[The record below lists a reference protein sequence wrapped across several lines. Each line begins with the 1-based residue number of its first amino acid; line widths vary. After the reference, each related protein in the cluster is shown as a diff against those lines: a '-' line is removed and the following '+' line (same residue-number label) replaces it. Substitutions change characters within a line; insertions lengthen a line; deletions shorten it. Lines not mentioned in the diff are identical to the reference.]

1 MLEHITELPPKI
13 AFIGPGCS
21 IAAES
26 VAETLPFWNLT
37 EVSDKDRI
45 LLTHDYFF
53 NKEFCPFQTRRLYY
67 WRKHE
72 PREKIKFKLTM
83 TYCSNL
89 TAPFL
94 CQITNAN
101 SKGVG

>member
-1 MLEHITELPPKI
+1 MIGCLRDYLLIINFTIQFQCARGFGIKGMLEHITELPPKI

-53 NKEFCPFQTRRLYY
+53 NKEFCPFQTRRL
-67 WRKHE
+67 
-72 PREKIKFKLTM
+72 L
-83 TYCSNL
+83 L
-89 TAPFL
+89 A
-94 CQITNAN
+94 
-101 SKGVG
+101 